1 MNLSKLNIEQLVK
14 LRTNL
19 ILEGKDI
26 SDINLLID
34 RKEAEYI
41 NYIFEDGATGGPAG
55 SAGAA
60 SIGIGGGGVAFS
72 NASTSGMGDV
82 ISSQPSNNTGVT
94 TEPGYT
100 NGGGKTGSGDV
111 SSNLRRKV
119 DNRKGTSK
127 RRKNKILAGL
137 KSALSNRQDFT
148 AGQGKDRP
156 KRVMNFDNFTKDQT
170 NVVKK

>member
-1 MNLSKLNIEQLVK
+1 MNLSKLNIEELVK
-14 LRTNL
+14 IRTSL
-19 ILEGKDI
+19 ILEGKDV
-26 SDINLLID
+26 SNINTLID
-34 RKEAEYI
+34 KKEAEYI

-55 SAGAA
+55 SSGAS
-60 SIGIGGGGVAFS
+60 SIGVGGGGVAFG
-72 NASTSGMGDV
+72 NASISGMGDV
-82 ISSQPSNNTGVT
+82 ISSQPSSNAGVT

-111 SSNLRRKV
+111 SSFRRKV
-119 DNRKGTSK
+119 DNRRGTSK

-137 KSALSNRQDFT
+137 KSALSSRQDFT
-148 AGQGKDRP
+148 AGQAKDKP